1 MIPIKVEYSKFEN
14 IKKEYTKKA
23 IELFQDKRCSDIDS
37 AKDIIFKKINN
48 ELSKLNIKATIEDIF
63 VADYDTL
70 KNIKKVLDK
79 LNIIYNGYK
88 RSKNNNKGK
97 YVNESVYK
105 ILYDKFDSL
114 DKKWL
119 INQLGITVCPYC
131 NRDFIN
137 NRKTSMSAQLD
148 HFYPRS
154 KYPIFALSLYNL
166 IPSCSACNNI
176 KRQNEIDVSPYDTSF
191 DFSSKIRFSYV
202 PLSAEY
208 LNDPTQLKVD
218 IQYIDKFEKNIKNM
232 QIDSAYEIHS
242 DYVQELIKKAK
253 IYTKAFRKELLENYT
268 GLISSE
274 EELNRIVF
282 GNYMNKNDEEKR
294 PLAKLTHDI
303 LEELGIINDS

>member
-1 MIPIKVEYSKFEN
+1 MIPIKIEYSKFEN
-14 IKKEYTKKA
+14 IKKEYLKKVN
-23 IELFQDKRCSDIDS
+23 ELFQNKRFSDIDS
-37 AKDIIFKKINN
+37 QKEIIFKEINN
-48 ELSKLNIKATIEDIF
+48 ELSKLNIKETIEDIF
-63 VADYDTL
+63 VADLNTL
-70 KNIKKVLDK
+70 KSIKKNLDQLK
-79 LNIIYNGYK
+79 LIYDGYQK
-88 RSKNNNKGK
+88 SKNNNKGR
-97 YVNESVYK
+97 YVNESIYNVLYK
-105 ILYDKFDSL
+105 KYDSL

-137 NRKTSMSAQLD
+137 NRKTSMAGQLD

-176 KRQNEIDVSPYDTSF
+176 KRQNEIDVSPYDISF
-191 DFSSKIRFSYV
+191 DFDSEIRFSYI

-218 IQYIDKFEKNIKNM
+218 IQYINKFKKNIKNM

-253 IYTKAFRKELLENYT
+253 IYTKIFREELLENYS
-268 GLISSE
+268 GLISTE

-282 GNYMNKNDEEKR
+282 GNYINKNDEEKR

-303 LEELGIINDS
+303 LEELGVINE

>member
-1 MIPIKVEYSKFEN
+1 MIPIKIEYSKFEN
-14 IKKEYTKKA
+14 IKKEYVKKV
-23 IELFQDKRCSDIDS
+23 IELFQDKRCSNIDS
-37 AKDIIFKKINN
+37 SKDIIFKEINE

-63 VADYDTL
+63 VADLETL
-70 KNIKKVLDK
+70 KSIKKFLDK
-79 LNIIYNGYK
+79 LNIIYDGYK
-88 RSKNNNKGK
+88 KSKINDKGR
-97 YVNESVYK
+97 YVNESIYK
-105 ILYDKFDSL
+105 VLYKKFDSL

-137 NRKTSMSAQLD
+137 NRKTSMGGQLD

-176 KRQNEIDVSPYDTSF
+176 KRQNKIDVSPYDTSF
-191 DFSSKIRFSYV
+191 DFDSEIRFSYI
-202 PLSAEY
+202 PLSADY
-208 LNDPTQLKVD
+208 LNDSTKLKVD
-218 IQYIDKFEKNIKNM
+218 IQYMNKFKKNIKNM

-242 DYVQELIKKAK
+242 DYVQELIKKSK
-253 IYTKAFRKELLENYT
+253 IYTKIFREELLENYS

-282 GNYMNKNDEEKR
+282 GNYINKNDEEKR

-303 LEELGIINDS
+303 LEELGVINE